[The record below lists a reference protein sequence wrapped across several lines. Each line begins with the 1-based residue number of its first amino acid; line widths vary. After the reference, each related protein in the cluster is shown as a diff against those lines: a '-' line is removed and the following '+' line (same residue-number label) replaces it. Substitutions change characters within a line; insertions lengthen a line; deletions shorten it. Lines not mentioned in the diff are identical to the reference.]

1 VKLLFDDACGICRRW
16 VPFWGRIL
24 AEHGVAVE
32 GARGLED
39 LRAVDGP
46 RVHDG
51 AEAYRAV
58 FRRLPWA
65 APFWILSTAPVLRR
79 IFDAG
84 YRLFARNRY
93 RFSSACRLSSFRSA
107 ARPSS

>member
-1 VKLLFDDACGICRRW
+1 MKILYDDVCGFCRRW
-16 VPFWGRIL
+16 VPLWGRIL
-24 AEHGVAVE
+24 AAHGIAIE
-32 GARGLED
+32 GAVGLED
-39 LRAVDGP
+39 LRAVDVRGHA
-46 RVHDG
+46 HDG
-51 AEAYRAV
+51 ADAYRFV

-93 RFSSACRLSSFRSA
+93 RIWR
-107 ARPSS
+107 